1 MPTALPAWM
10 PHYSALRTRLATLA
24 CMFPSDSR
32 GETYRALFD
41 DFLASNEFGLAFEV
55 LCDCFLQ
62 PETRA
67 LTDSELAEI
76 AAVRMIMNIDD
87 QYFLR
92 LRDKRQI
99 NL

>member
-1 MPTALPAWM
+1 M
-10 PHYSALRTRLATLA
+10 PHYSMLRTRLAALA
-24 CMFPSDSR
+24 CMFPNDSQ

-55 LCDCFLQ
+55 LCDCFLE
-62 PETRA
+62 PEARA

-76 AAVRMIMNIDD
+76 AALRSVMNIDD

-92 LRDKRQI
+92 LRDKRRHSQD
-99 NL
+99 LGSQ

>member
-1 MPTALPAWM
+1 MPTAPPGWT
-10 PHYSALRTRLATLA
+10 PHYSALRTRLAALGG
-24 CMFPSDSR
+24 MFPTGPH

-41 DFLASNEFGLAFEV
+41 DFLSSNEFGLAFEV
-55 LCDCFLQ
+55 LCDCFLE
-62 PETRA
+62 PEARG
-67 LTDSELAEI
+67 LTDSELTEI
-76 AAVRMIMNIDD
+76 AALRSVMNIDD